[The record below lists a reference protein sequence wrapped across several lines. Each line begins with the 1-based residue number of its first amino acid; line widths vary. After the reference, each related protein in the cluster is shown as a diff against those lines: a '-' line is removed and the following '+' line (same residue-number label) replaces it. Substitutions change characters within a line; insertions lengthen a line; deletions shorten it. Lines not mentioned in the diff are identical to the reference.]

1 MLPTGQPG
9 VVLAALAGGWL
20 DLLLYGSCLAG
31 ALLIAAA
38 VIEVVRRWLRRGERS
53 FAPGDQLAHYR
64 SLYKRGEIS
73 QEEFDRLRAVLGDEV
88 HRAAKPSAPP
98 PAPPAPPA
106 DGVRRE

>member
-9 VVLAALAGGWL
+9 VVLALTGVGWAI
-20 DLLLYGSCLAG
+20 LLYGSCLAG

-38 VIEVVRRWLRRGERS
+38 VIEGVRRWLRRGDKA
-53 FAPGDQLAHYR
+53 FTVGDQLAHYR
-64 SLYKRGEIS
+64 SLYKRGAIG

-98 PAPPAPPA
+98 PAPPPAPPA
-106 DGVRRE
+106 DGVRPE